1 MQISY
6 WILWGTQRNTKCV
19 TDFFTNMMYFLAV
32 VDPNKM
38 NLREREREREV
49 KFSVKKWVYAC
60 SISA

>member
-38 NLREREREREV
+38 NLRERERERERERS
-49 KFSVKKWVYAC
+49 KIFYEKIGIC
-60 SISA
+60 M